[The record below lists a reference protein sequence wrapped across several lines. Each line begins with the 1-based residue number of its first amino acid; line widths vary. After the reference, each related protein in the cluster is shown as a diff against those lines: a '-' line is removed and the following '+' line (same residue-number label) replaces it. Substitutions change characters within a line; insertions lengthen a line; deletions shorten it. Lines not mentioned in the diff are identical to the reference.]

1 MITVCITF
9 FSGTGNTRHACRT
22 LAAGFEREGWQVRL
36 REIAPPAP
44 VEADSGSGDSPPDL
58 AVFAFPVFSFSMPHL
73 VRRFVRRLPRVA
85 GVPAA
90 VVAVYGDNFSG
101 PPSARRRLP
110 GFEGGALDDAAW
122 LLSRRGYVVRSAR
135 GVGFP
140 HSFTQFSSPPGEEE
154 CEVILA
160 DSEAAVAAIAADL
173 AAGRCELRTRG
184 PVTHAWSRIAG
195 VMFSSIGRRALG
207 KMYAA
212 DERCTSC
219 GWCERACPA
228 RTIVLRGWNGF
239 RRLPR
244 WGWRCEACQRCING
258 CPEDAIQ
265 VPGLRIAA
273 LIVAAMP
280 WGLLV
285 VRSIP
290 WLAFTGSWILA
301 WLVGAVLLPSLVDLV
316 LRLLE
321 RVPGI
326 RRLVR
331 LGHTRKFRRYRGPR
345 GTMTGSAALPSSSSA
360 SSSSFA
366 G

>member
-1 MITVCITF
+1 MAVQAPDRRLRLE
-9 FSGTGNTRHACRT
+9 SRQLAHGDRTGPRC
-22 LAAGFEREGWQVRL
+22 AGSVFHGARGDGLQGKQPRRGRRRVRRPGRGRPAVRL
-36 REIAPPAP
+36 LAGKGVSVPRRPVRPRE
-44 VEADSGSGDSPPDL
+44 
-58 AVFAFPVFSFSMPHL
+58 H
-73 VRRFVRRLPRVA
+73 
-85 GVPAA
+85 
-90 VVAVYGDNFSG
+90 
-101 PPSARRRLP
+101 RRRIGERHP
-110 GFEGGALDDAAW
+110 DGRGGRPRPLW
-122 LLSRRGYVVRSAR
+122 QPVRLLGRPRRRR
-135 GVGFP
+135 RQRLCRP
-140 HSFTQFSSPPGEEE
+140 
-154 CEVILA
+154 
-160 DSEAAVAAIAADL
+160 
-173 AAGRCELRTRG
+173 R
-184 PVTHAWSRIAG
+184 
-195 VMFSSIGRRALG
+195 GRRALG

-228 RTIVLRGWNGF
+228 RTIVLRGWNGS

-273 LIVAAMP
+273 LIVAALP

-290 WLAFTGSWILA
+290 RLSVTGSWILA

-326 RRLVR
+326 RRLAQ

-345 GTMTGSAALPSSSSA
+345 GSMT
-360 SSSSFA
+360 
-366 G
+366 